1 MTKSAT
7 SYFRN
12 LIGNRVIVD
21 FERGWKFGHGRFR
34 QDTTDHE
41 CKEQD
46 PAHHEQFCNKQDKND
61 YRKVQKILKLIFY
74 FIKALLYQAL
84 NTSFRSK
91 LIIA

>member
-1 MTKSAT
+1 MTKYAT

-21 FERGWKFGHGRFR
+21 FERGWKFGHGSFR

-41 CKEQD
+41 CKEQN
-46 PAHHEQFCNKQDKND
+46 PAHHEQLCNKQDKND
-61 YRKVQKILKLIFY
+61 YRKVQRILKSIIY

-84 NTSFRSK
+84 NKSFKSK